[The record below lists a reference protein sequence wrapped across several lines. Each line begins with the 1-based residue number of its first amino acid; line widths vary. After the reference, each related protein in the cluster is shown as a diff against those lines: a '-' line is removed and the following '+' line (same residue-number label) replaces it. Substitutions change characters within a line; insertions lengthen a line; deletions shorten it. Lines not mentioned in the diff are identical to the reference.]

1 MSERTSVRQSTTNS
15 RLTSAAFN
23 EQRANAQQAM
33 RKLGKL
39 LTSQELEAG
48 PQPTMRYHLYGVAIV
63 AENYAE
69 TFVRCS
75 PPAIVPSLAATTG
88 LDWWH
93 VTYNTGGRGTSALM
107 LKQVRMERTS
117 ILRCS

>member
-1 MSERTSVRQSTTNS
+1 M
-15 RLTSAAFN
+15 LTCAALN

-33 RKLGKL
+33 RELGKL

-48 PQPTMRYHLYGVAIV
+48 PPPTMRYHLYGVATV

-69 TFVRCS
+69 TFLRCT
-75 PPAIVPSLAATTG
+75 PPAIVPSLVDATEQ
-88 LDWWH
+88 DWWH

-107 LKQVRMERTS
+107 LKQVRAKPS
-117 ILRCS
+117 RCN